1 MTLRAEA
8 RGKDYRMVEET
19 KQPASNAA
27 WRADMARYLRRGAG
41 DGPGS
46 LAFVNAEESAML
58 ADVLE
63 QGCPGEGFMALPVA
77 ADGEPVRPGDIVWLL
92 DEGEQRGV
100 VGVRGKS
107 VIVPS
112 FDGGALGFRIVM
124 PGRVSHKRPESWE
137 RIVAELRGGPGP
149 FFLGAAC
156 GGSCMGCEGPALNEA
171 DCWKLMAG
179 KLADR
184 IEALAGGA
192 L

>member
-1 MTLRAEA
+1 MTFRAAA

-27 WRADMARYLRRGAG
+27 WRAEMARHLRRGAG

-77 ADGEPVRPGDIVWLL
+77 ADGEPVRPGQVVWLL
-92 DEGEQRGV
+92 DEGDRRGV
-100 VGVRGKS
+100 IGVRGKS
-107 VIVPS
+107 VVVPS
-112 FDGGALGFRIVM
+112 FDGGAWGYSIVM
-124 PGRVSHKRPESWE
+124 AGRVSHKRPESWE

-156 GGSCMGCEGPALNEA
+156 GGSCTGCEGPGLNEA
-171 DCWKLMAG
+171 DCWKLMAE
-179 KLADR
+179 KLAYR
-184 IEALAGGA
+184 IEALVGDGR
-192 L
+192 

>member
-1 MTLRAEA
+1 MTLRAAA
-8 RGKDYRMVEET
+8 RGKDYRMVEEA
-19 KQPASNAA
+19 KQPASDAA
-27 WRADMARYLRRGAG
+27 WRADMARHLRRGAG
-41 DGPGS
+41 DGHGG

-77 ADGEPVRPGDIVWLL
+77 ADGEPVRPGQVVWLL
-92 DEGEQRGV
+92 DGGDRRGV
-100 VGVRGKS
+100 VGVRSQS
-107 VIVPS
+107 VVVPS
-112 FDGGALGFRIVM
+112 FDGGAWGYRIVAA
-124 PGRVSHKRPESWE
+124 GSVSHERPESWE
-137 RIVAELRGGPGP
+137 RIAVELRGGPGP

-156 GGSCMGCEGPALNEA
+156 GGSCTGCEGPALNEA

-184 IEALAGGA
+184 IEALAGDA